1 MKNDLIDQSKILG
14 LKTCDLIK
22 DGYNNQG
29 KIFFLG
35 YHSNPFSFMARS
47 KLFLLTS
54 NWEGFPNV
62 VAEAMI
68 CGVPV
73 ISSDCPTGP
82 REILSPS
89 SLTKMNSNK
98 FQNPDYG
105 EYGVLMP
112 MLNNNSSAINTK
124 IWSETILKMLSD
136 KTLRND
142 YSKKG
147 KIRMKQFCKSEISLR
162 WEQLITKE

>member
-1 MKNDLIDQSKILG
+1 
-14 LKTCDLIK
+14 
-22 DGYNNQG
+22 
-29 KIFFLG
+29 
-35 YHSNPFSFMARS
+35 MARS

-112 MLNNNSSAINTK
+112 MLNKNSSAVNTT
-124 IWSETILKMLSD
+124 IWSETILKMLAD

-147 KIRMKQFCKSEISLR
+147 KIRMKQFSKSEISLR